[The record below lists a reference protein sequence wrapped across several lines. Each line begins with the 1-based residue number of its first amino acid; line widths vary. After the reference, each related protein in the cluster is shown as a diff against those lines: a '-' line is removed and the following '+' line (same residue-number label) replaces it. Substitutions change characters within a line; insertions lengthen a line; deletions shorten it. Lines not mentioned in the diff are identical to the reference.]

1 MSIHWLGSPMYS
13 NASYL
18 DGPSGTNWTRCCHG
32 NGRRPKLR
40 KPTTPHSA
48 CVRSFAKH
56 SICRAT
62 GTEHAKVQ
70 VDPPFC
76 ILPPEDHTPPEP
88 SNVEGVQRLRLVVRG
103 TLCTA
108 APQTRTLLI
117 TRRSDALQN
126 TRRWRSMNVAE
137 TRQRC
142 VIASCM
148 TFALSTPDRPIIG
161 PTCRTIRYPC
171 CPYAP
176 SFQNRLHPR
185 APGAR
190 RFLGPSGIAPP
201 LDPRKARRS
210 GAAPGTP
217 SMFHIKPGHSKHAN
231 HPRDYRD
238 HVQGQGQAIEGQEG
252 VERHECAI

>member
-88 SNVEGVQRLRLVVRG
+88 SNVEGVQRLRSSPITEPSSLLQTTPSLCPASVLWSSRISPLGRLPLHRDDRFSRSIQEPDLASRRLNAGCRAGNFQVCSRACPGGSDHARFRHRLGRFDTSSMVR
-103 TLCTA
+103 
-108 APQTRTLLI
+108 
-117 TRRSDALQN
+117 S
-126 TRRWRSMNVAE
+126 
-137 TRQRC
+137 
-142 VIASCM
+142 
-148 TFALSTPDRPIIG
+148 
-161 PTCRTIRYPC
+161 
-171 CPYAP
+171 
-176 SFQNRLHPR
+176 R
-185 APGAR
+185 APLQIILPKSSPGFSATLTTIAFDDR
-190 RFLGPSGIAPP
+190 SLQRFEAC
-201 LDPRKARRS
+201 
-210 GAAPGTP
+210 T
-217 SMFHIKPGHSKHAN
+217 
-231 HPRDYRD
+231 
-238 HVQGQGQAIEGQEG
+238 
-252 VERHECAI
+252 

>member
-88 SNVEGVQRLRLVVRG
+88 SNVEGVQRLRSSPITEPSSL
-103 TLCTA
+103 L
-108 APQTRTLLI
+108 QT
-117 TRRSDALQN
+117 
-126 TRRWRSMNVAE
+126 
-137 TRQRC
+137 
-142 VIASCM
+142 
-148 TFALSTPDRPIIG
+148 
-161 PTCRTIRYPC
+161 
-171 CPYAP
+171 
-176 SFQNRLHPR
+176 
-185 APGAR
+185 
-190 RFLGPSGIAPP
+190 
-201 LDPRKARRS
+201 
-210 GAAPGTP
+210 TP
-217 SMFHIKPGHSKHAN
+217 SLCPASVLWSSRISPLGRLSLCIETTGS
-231 HPRDYRD
+231 
-238 HVQGQGQAIEGQEG
+238 HVPYKSLI
-252 VERHECAI
+252 